1 MPKLSIEIKPDKFND
16 FLHKL
21 EDLAK
26 ISDVIKLKIDS
37 DNILMYSIV
46 GDTILLAFKNY
57 LINTS
62 DYLIIKEELK
72 TTLDIII
79 TNAKKYVKNLSFI
92 KLNDKINLAIDY
104 RENDENIYSTRFLNI
119 KNGKFKIGLQG
130 GEDSE
135 IRDIPKDILEKR
147 IDLKNKK
154 WSFKIKSE
162 DFQDIKKLSS
172 INSEGKILNLSI
184 EKGKVILS
192 DHPIWEIQVD
202 EIDSIDRE
210 LIFNK
215 SFLSS
220 IDDNLEY
227 IELHIF
233 ETFILTKTD
242 ISNLMISFEQSFD
255 GHDD

>member
-16 FLHKL
+16 FLQKL

-57 LINTS
+57 LIDTKE
-62 DYLIIKEELK
+62 YLNIKDELD

-79 TNAKKYVKNLSFI
+79 ANAKRYVKNLSFI
-92 KLNDKINLAIDY
+92 KLDDKIKLEVDY
-104 RENDENIYSTRFLNI
+104 RENDEGNYTARFLNI

-135 IRDIPKDILEKR
+135 IRDISKDTLSKR

-154 WSFKIKSE
+154 WSFKIKRE
-162 DFQDIKKLSS
+162 EFQDIKKLSS
-172 INSEGKILNLSI
+172 INSDGKILHLNI
-184 EKGKVILS
+184 ENNKVILS
-192 DHPIWEIQVD
+192 ELSVWELQVD
-202 EIDSIDRE
+202 EVESIDKH
-210 LIFNK
+210 LMFNK
-215 SFLSS
+215 TFLPS
-220 IDDNLEY
+220 IDDSSEY
-227 IELHIF
+227 IHFHIF
-233 ETFILTKTD
+233 ETFILTKSD
-242 ISNLMISFEQSFD
+242 ISNLMISFEQDFSV
-255 GHDD
+255 DD